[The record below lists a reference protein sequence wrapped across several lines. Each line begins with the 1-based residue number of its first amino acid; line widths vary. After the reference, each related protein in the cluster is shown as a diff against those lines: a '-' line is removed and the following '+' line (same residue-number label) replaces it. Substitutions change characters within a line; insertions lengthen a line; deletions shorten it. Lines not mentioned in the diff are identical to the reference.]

1 MSIFINNIP
10 VSINFFSPFTT
21 SSKDKQLAVVLIQ
34 LDFKN
39 RLIQRNWTF
48 TLGLGL
54 VLNNASSYDITMA
67 CDLLIN
73 VTLSVINV
81 SFSAA
86 FLKVFIQTI
95 FLASN

>member
-1 MSIFINNIP
+1 MSIFIIILFQFP
-10 VSINFFSPFTT
+10 LTFFHHLDLVHKP
-21 SSKDKQLAVVLIQ
+21 LAVVLVQ
-34 LDFKN
+34 LDFEN

-48 TLGLGL
+48 ILGLGL